1 MDMLAIAGSVP
12 VIPVLTIERLADAVP
27 LARALVRG
35 GLPVLE
41 ITLRTESA
49 LDALKAIAT
58 EVPDAVVGAGTVLTS
73 DQLDRA
79 KASGAQFAV
88 SPGCTAGLAAA
99 AVAAKLPF
107 LPGVQTISEA
117 MTLVGLSFPEVLSG
131 WRCRRSRLVEVGRS
145 ASGRGSLLPD
155 RRNRGRQRGGLSRAF
170 QCGLRRGLVGG
181 SPDIGGG
188 RRLGRGGAARRRGCP
203 GQTTLALPAERC
215 FKVYLGVRS
224 ASM

>member
-79 KASGAQFAV
+79 KASGAQFAD

-117 MTLVGLSFPEVLSG
+117 MTLVAQGFRFLKFFPAGAAGGLDWL
-131 WRCRRSRLVEVGRS
+131 RS
-145 ASGRGSLLPD
+145 AAAPLAGVRFCPT
-155 RRNRGRQRGGLSRAF
+155 GGIGADNAVAFLALSNVV
-170 QCGLRRGLVGG
+170 CVGG
-181 SPDIGGG
+181 SWVAPRISVAAGDWAEVE
-188 RRLGRGGAARRRGCP
+188 RLAAAAARVKRP
-203 GQTTLALPAERC
+203 
-215 FKVYLGVRS
+215 
-224 ASM
+224 

>member
-117 MTLVGLSFPEVLSG
+117 MTLVAQGFRFLKFFPAGAAGGLDWL
-131 WRCRRSRLVEVGRS
+131 RS
-145 ASGRGSLLPD
+145 AAAPLAGVRFCPT
-155 RRNRGRQRGGLSRAF
+155 GGIGADNAAAFLALSNVV
-170 QCGLRRGLVGG
+170 CVGG
-181 SPDIGGG
+181 SWVAPRISVAAGDWAEVE
-188 RRLGRGGAARRRGCP
+188 RLAAAAARVKRP
-203 GQTTLALPAERC
+203 
-215 FKVYLGVRS
+215 
-224 ASM
+224 